1 MQKKHQSALRSGNI
15 DRNSSLML
23 ESRRRCLSVTP
34 AEQFAIVRCQTKNYV
49 PGLAI
54 NPWEKIV
61 RRSQVKTLRNI
72 LALSGLLLMVASF
85 VWMQVRPRERA
96 KPAAAEPRAAQP
108 SAAPGPFAVVI
119 LDPGHGGQDS
129 GAMCGVLLEKDLTL
143 DVARR
148 IDRLLDS
155 EGIATLMTRLG
166 DTYVS
171 LADRAAF
178 VNRIRNCIFV
188 SIHFNE
194 DNKPVAS
201 GVETYYPSHQ
211 VTKGSALASWLPFL
225 WRPLSESPNPESQRL
240 AGFIQEALVARTRA
254 IDRGTQPGQFFVIAN
269 VTYPAVLIEGG
280 FLTNK
285 EDISKLTSQDYRDQ
299 IAAAVADGILHYRD
313 ATTQRKPTLAIT
325 DPGKR

>member
-1 MQKKHQSALRSGNI
+1 M
-15 DRNSSLML
+15 
-23 ESRRRCLSVTP
+23 
-34 AEQFAIVRCQTKNYV
+34 
-49 PGLAI
+49 
-54 NPWEKIV
+54 
-61 RRSQVKTLRNI
+61 KTLRSI
-72 LALSGLLLMVASF
+72 LALSGLLLMMMSF
-85 VWMQVRPRERA
+85 VWMQWHQTERT
-96 KPAAAEPRAAQP
+96 KSAAEPRAAQP
-108 SAAPGPFAVVI
+108 AVPPGPFAVVV

-129 GAMCGVLLEKDLTL
+129 GAMCGGLLEKDLTL

-178 VNRIRNCIFV
+178 ANRIRNCIFV

-201 GVETYYPSHQ
+201 GVETYYAPHQ
-211 VTKGSALASWLPFL
+211 VTAGSLMASWLPFL
-225 WRPLSESPNPESQRL
+225 WRPLSDSPNPESQRL

-254 IDRGTQPGQFFVIAN
+254 VDRGTQPGQFFVIAN
-269 VTYPAVLIEGG
+269 VTSPAVLIEGG

-285 EDISKLTSQDYRDQ
+285 EDISKLTSEDYRDQ
-299 IAAAVADGILHYRD
+299 IAAAVADGILHYRE
-313 ATTQRKPTLAIT
+313 AVSQSKPTLAVT

>member
-1 MQKKHQSALRSGNI
+1 
-15 DRNSSLML
+15 
-23 ESRRRCLSVTP
+23 
-34 AEQFAIVRCQTKNYV
+34 
-49 PGLAI
+49 
-54 NPWEKIV
+54 
-61 RRSQVKTLRNI
+61 VKPLRNI
-72 LALSGLLLMVASF
+72 LALSGLLLMMASF
-85 VWMQVRPRERA
+85 VWMQFHQTERA
-96 KPAAAEPRAAQP
+96 KSAAEPRGPQP
-108 SAAPGPFAVVI
+108 SAAPGPFAVVV

-129 GAMCGVLLEKDLTL
+129 GAMCGGLLEKDLTL

-178 VNRIRNCIFV
+178 ANRIGNCIFI

-201 GVETYYPSHQ
+201 GVETYYASHQ
-211 VTKGSALASWLPFL
+211 IAASSSVASWLPFL

-269 VTYPAVLIEGG
+269 VTSPAALIEGG

-285 EDISKLTSQDYRDQ
+285 EDISKLASEDYRDQ

-313 ATTQRKPTLAIT
+313 VTGQHKPTLAVT

>member
-1 MQKKHQSALRSGNI
+1 M
-15 DRNSSLML
+15 
-23 ESRRRCLSVTP
+23 
-34 AEQFAIVRCQTKNYV
+34 
-49 PGLAI
+49 
-54 NPWEKIV
+54 
-61 RRSQVKTLRNI
+61 KTLRNI
-72 LALSGLLLMVASF
+72 LALSGLLLMLASF
-85 VWMQVRPRERA
+85 VWMQFHQTERA
-96 KPAAAEPRAAQP
+96 KRPAEPKTAQP
-108 SAAPGPFAVVI
+108 SAAQGPFAVVI

-129 GAMCGVLLEKDLTL
+129 GAMCGGLLEKDLTL

-178 VNRIRNCIFV
+178 ANRTRNCIFV

-201 GVETYYPSHQ
+201 GVETYYAAHQ
-211 VTKGSALASWLPFL
+211 IAAGSSMVSWLPFL
-225 WRPLSESPNPESQRL
+225 WRPLSDLPNPESQSL

-254 IDRGTQPGQFFVIAN
+254 INRGTQAKQFFVIAN
-269 VTYPAVLIEGG
+269 VTSPAVLIEGG

-285 EDISKLTSQDYRDQ
+285 EDISKLTTEDYRDQ
-299 IAAAVADGILHYRD
+299 IAVAVSDGILHYRE
-313 ATTQRKPTLAIT
+313 TVNRRKSTLAVT
-325 DPGKR
+325 GPGKR